1 MTRFS
6 IPSPSVHTPQPL
18 ESLAARLRPLLRSG
32 ATWAL
37 AALSIAAWTPAAA
50 QAPAAAAPTVT
61 LRWAAQNDILT
72 LDPHSQNHS
81 TTSAILMHA
90 YEGLVRYDADRK
102 IEPALATKW
111 TQVSPTQVR
120 FELRRNVRFHDG
132 TPFTADDVIF
142 SFNRIRQPQGT
153 MGIYVTGISEIRKI
167 DSHTVDFILAAP
179 NPLLFRNI
187 VDFRIMSKAWAE
199 KNKSTDV
206 QNFKA
211 KEENFA
217 SRNVMGTGPYTIT
230 SWVPDQRVTMKINPN
245 WWDKHTNNVTD
256 VVYTP
261 IKSDP
266 TRVAALIAGDVDL
279 LTDLPTQDVA
289 RLRQDS
295 KLKVVDGPEVRT
307 IFIALDQHSN
317 ELKYSDVKGRNPF
330 KDKRV
335 REALSIAVDREA
347 IRRTIMRGL
356 SIPAAIMVP
365 PGVEGWT
372 AELDAVSRPDV
383 ERAKRLLSEAG
394 YPNGFEFQLNC
405 SNNRYV
411 NDEEICQALLSMWAR
426 IGMKVRLVAE
436 PFAQHSVRFQ
446 NFDTSAYMLG
456 WGVATFDAQ
465 YTLQSIVR
473 TRTTGADGNFNYA
486 RVSDPQV
493 DQLVDA
499 MKTEM
504 DAAKRMTMMRE
515 ALKRTRDEHLL
526 LPLHHQMRP
535 WAMKPSVTTL
545 HRSDDRPEA
554 RFTSVR

>member
-1 MTRFS
+1 MT
-6 IPSPSVHTPQPL
+6 
-18 ESLAARLRPLLRSG
+18 G
-32 ATWAL
+32 AP
-37 AALSIAAWTPAAA
+37 IAA
-50 QAPAAAAPTVT
+50 QAQGTAPAVT

-111 TQVSPTQVR
+111 TYLTPTQVR

-132 TPFTADDVIF
+132 SPFTADDVVF

-153 MGIYVTGISEIRKI
+153 MGIYVTGIAEIRKL
-167 DSHTVDFILAAP
+167 DSHTVDFIMAAP
-179 NPLLFRNI
+179 NPLLLRNI
-187 VDFRIMSKAWAE
+187 VDFRIVSKAWAE
-199 KNKSTDV
+199 KNKSTEV
-206 QNFKA
+206 QNYKA
-211 KEENFA
+211 KEENYA
-217 SRNVMGTGPYTIT
+217 SRNVMGTGPYMIT
-230 SWVPDQRVTMKINPN
+230 GWVPDQRVTMKVNPN
-245 WWDKHTNNVTD
+245 WWDKHTSNITD

-289 RLRQDS
+289 RLRQDP

-307 IFIALDQHSN
+307 IFLALDQHSN
-317 ELKYSDVKGRNPF
+317 ELKYSDVKGKNPF

-335 REALSIAVDREA
+335 REALSIVVDRDA

-365 PGVEGWT
+365 PGVEGWS
-372 AELDAVSRPDV
+372 AELDAISKPDV
-383 ERAKRLLSEAG
+383 DRAKRLLAEAG

-411 NDEEICQALLSMWAR
+411 NDEEICQALLPMWAK

-436 PFAQHSVRFQ
+436 PFAQHSVRLRASRIMARRLAASISVFMAST
-446 NFDTSAYMLG
+446 NWSTWGSLTRAKLKFPSAPVVRVRTMDCRVYCASK
-456 WGVATFDAQ
+456 VAT
-465 YTLQSIVR
+465 
-473 TRTTGADGNFNYA
+473 
-486 RVSDPQV
+486 PQ
-493 DQLVDA
+493 
-499 MKTEM
+499 
-504 DAAKRMTMMRE
+504 
-515 ALKRTRDEHLL
+515 
-526 LPLHHQMRP
+526 
-535 WAMKPSVTTL
+535 PSM
-545 HRSDDRPEA
+545 
-554 RFTSVR
+554 